1 MADEWYCE
9 IAGREIGPLL
19 SEQLRAMAAKAQ
31 ILPSDCVRQGGQGPW
46 ILARQVKGLLPAA
59 SDSSGTAS
67 AKSVPSSKAPSSQRP
82 GISSKQDVTN
92 ASRGVS
98 QRQESANGGRASQ
111 APAPEILPVAQRLPQ
126 TSTTPASPVL
136 QMPPVAPPMAADVF
150 DPVALGILED
160 PATVKTETQAHA
172 KSLRSREKRR
182 LERQKMVVG
191 VLAAAVVILAIGGLL
206 LTIGGNTPSEQGHS
220 ASATPA
226 KKTPP
231 AKPAASPEALEARE
245 GIDVLGSPKSKPP
258 KISAE
263 AERKPIAAD
272 FDHPKTAIPSASAKA
287 LPPK

>member
-9 IAGREIGPLL
+9 IAGREIGPLS
-19 SEQLRAMAAKAQ
+19 SEQLRAMAAKAADSAER
-31 ILPSDCVRQGGQGPW
+31 LR
-46 ILARQVKGLLPAA
+46 AA
-59 SDSSGTAS
+59 
-67 AKSVPSSKAPSSQRP
+67 
-82 GISSKQDVTN
+82 
-92 ASRGVS
+92 
-98 QRQESANGGRASQ
+98 GRARPLDSGPPSEGIAAGGVRFVRDGFREIRALVQ
-111 APAPEILPVAQRLPQ
+111 SSLVATAGHLFETRRHKRKSRRFPATRIRKWRSCQPGASTEILPVAQRLPQ

-220 ASATPA
+220 GVGHSGQEDTPGQ
-226 KKTPP
+226 
-231 AKPAASPEALEARE
+231 AR
-245 GIDVLGSPKSKPP
+245 
-258 KISAE
+258 
-263 AERKPIAAD
+263 RKP
-272 FDHPKTAIPSASAKA
+272 
-287 LPPK
+287 

>member
-9 IAGREIGPLL
+9 IAGREIGPLS

-111 APAPEILPVAQRLPQ
+111 APVP
-126 TSTTPASPVL
+126 
-136 QMPPVAPPMAADVF
+136 
-150 DPVALGILED
+150 
-160 PATVKTETQAHA
+160 
-172 KSLRSREKRR
+172 
-182 LERQKMVVG
+182 
-191 VLAAAVVILAIGGLL
+191 
-206 LTIGGNTPSEQGHS
+206 
-220 ASATPA
+220 
-226 KKTPP
+226 
-231 AKPAASPEALEARE
+231 
-245 GIDVLGSPKSKPP
+245 
-258 KISAE
+258 
-263 AERKPIAAD
+263 
-272 FDHPKTAIPSASAKA
+272 
-287 LPPK
+287 